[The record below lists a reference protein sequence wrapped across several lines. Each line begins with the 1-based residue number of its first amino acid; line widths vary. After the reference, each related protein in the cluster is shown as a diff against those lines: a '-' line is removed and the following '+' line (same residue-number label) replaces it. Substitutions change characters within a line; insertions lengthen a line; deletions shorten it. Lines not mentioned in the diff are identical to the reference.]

1 MQNKL
6 QPYSVEQCG
15 YTLWKTADVLVDGID
30 DWVVEFGFSETSKQA
45 NFLFRGEGVVALL
58 HTRSA
63 DQPPPCHINDP
74 DVVARAFGVYQKRN
88 GDLELWYIGARRSH
102 PLSNSEGGTRW
113 GVFGIERA
121 PDSHGKARW
130 NISGGSSI
138 TRTKNRDRI
147 QGSPNPYVFAC
158 LVRMSQ
164 GCTHVS
170 QNPEMPCAQLFHSDY
185 SHLTHPSTHVLFTAA
200 GFIKSKFL
208 DHYTWSGT
216 EEDLIRIRDGVLAR
230 MAQGEPVVHSS

>member
-1 MQNKL
+1 MEAVTHAKQIATL
-6 QPYSVEQCG
+6 QRRTVRVHAMEDCGRARRRNRRLGRRIRIQRNVEAG
-15 YTLWKTADVLVDGID
+15 ELSIPR
-30 DWVVEFGFSETSKQA
+30 
-45 NFLFRGEGVVALL
+45 RG
-58 HTRSA
+58 RRR
-63 DQPPPCHINDP
+63 P